1 MTGDPRRDDHATPK
15 HFESLPVSDYV
26 AEREVREAKQRAEAR
41 DLIRADWLITMTG
54 ERLHYAELSDDEYVD
69 MDDWRQLGLAEEG
82 TDGRFRLACGRTV
95 TYISIPGLL
104 SRMSLPRCSRCCN
117 VVGIPRGKGSPKNSD
132 ECRRVLGI
140 GGGLT

>member
-1 MTGDPRRDDHATPK
+1 MDARDDHATPK

-26 AEREVREAKQRAEAR
+26 AEREVREDRQRAEAR
-41 DLIRADWLITMTG
+41 DLIRADWLITMSG

-69 MDDWRQLGLAEEG
+69 MDDWRHLGLAEEG
-82 TDGRFRLACGRTV
+82 TDGRYRLACGRTV
-95 TYISIPGLL
+95 TYISIPGLF
-104 SRMSLPRCSRCCN
+104 SRMSLPRCARCCN